1 MHYLI
6 RQNLYL
12 IISLCFMG
20 ISAIQ
25 PAAAATLSLED
36 QRRIYSEARLA
47 LRKGNISS
55 FHRLEKRITDYPL
68 AGYLRYYYLRRHLA
82 GATQKEVDAFLAAN
96 EDSPISEK
104 LRYAW
109 LRQLARRG
117 KWSDYLN
124 TYRDNDSDNLS
135 CYRMQAQLRVGGK
148 TQEVMN
154 DIKSLWLSGKS
165 MPKTCDRVFK
175 VWRDSGY
182 LTDELI
188 WQRIDMAMQKRR
200 LSLASYLAKSLKKS
214 DRDWVERW
222 RQMHR
227 YPARMLTRKV
237 FEKDI
242 PVARKILLHGIKRL
256 ARKDAESASA
266 EWERIKP
273 NYAFEHENIALVE
286 RYIATSAALQRHP
299 RALEWLTAIEDGF
312 VNEQVQHWRIRTAL
326 SGQDWEAVLGW
337 INLLPAEEQ
346 QRDQWQ
352 YWRARALEE
361 QGLKNEAAI
370 IYTALAR
377 DPDYHGFL
385 AADRLSIQYNLI
397 GQPIEY
403 SLQELDQLLEVPAIQ
418 RARELHA
425 LGNISDARREWNFV
439 TEKMDP
445 RQLQVAAVI
454 AHKWGWHDRVI
465 LTLGKSGHLDDLELR
480 YPIVFRKQVIN
491 NASKQKVDPAW
502 VYGVL
507 RQESAFMTDAR
518 SHAGALGL
526 MQLMPRTGRR
536 EARLIR
542 SPIRHVRELLN
553 VDKNIKLGT
562 SHLRRVLQRHNGHHV
577 LATASYNA
585 GPQNVKK
592 WLNSQPGDMAA
603 DVWVETIPF
612 TETRRYLRHV
622 MANTTIFEHRLQ
634 GSVTPL
640 NKRMP
645 AVTLSTTN

>member
-1 MHYLI
+1 M
-6 RQNLYL
+6 
-12 IISLCFMG
+12 
-20 ISAIQ
+20 SAN
-25 PAAAATLSLED
+25 AASELSLEK
-36 QRRIYSEARLA
+36 QRRIYSEARKA
-47 LRKGNISS
+47 LRKNRLTS
-55 FHRLEKRITDYPL
+55 FRRLEERIQDYPL
-68 AGYLRYYYLRRHLA
+68 ASYLRYYYLRKHL
-82 GATQKEVDAFLAAN
+82 GKTSQQEIDEYLAAHT
-96 EDSPISEK
+96 DSPMTDK

-109 LRQLARRG
+109 LRHLARAG
-117 KWSDYLN
+117 KWDDYLN
-124 TYRDNDSDNLS
+124 TYRDNNSKHLA

-148 TQEVMN
+148 TQAVMN
-154 DIKSLWLSGKS
+154 DIKAMWLSGKS
-165 MPKTCDRVFK
+165 LPSACNRIFK

-182 LTDELI
+182 MSDELI
-188 WQRIDMAMQKRR
+188 WQRIELAMQKRR
-200 LSLASYLAKSLKKS
+200 LSLASYLSRSLKKS
-214 DRDWVERW
+214 DRAWVERW

-227 YPARMLTRKV
+227 HPAKMLKRKV
-237 FEKDI
+237 FKKDL
-242 PVARKILLHGIKRL
+242 PVVRKILLHGINRL
-256 ARKDAESASA
+256 ARKDADSANT

-273 NYAFEHENIALVE
+273 VYAFGLEQIAMTE

-299 RALEWLTAIEDGF
+299 RALEWLAAVEDGF
-312 VNEQVQHWRIRTAL
+312 VTERVQHWRVRTAL
-326 SGQDWEAVLGW
+326 SASDWEAVLGW
-337 INLLPAEEQ
+337 IRLLPPDEQ

-352 YWRARALEE
+352 YWRARALEA
-361 QGLKNEAAI
+361 QGEKDEAAAI
-370 IYTALAR
+370 FSTLAK

-385 AADRLSIQYNLI
+385 AADRLSAQYNLA

-403 SLQELDQLLEVPAIQ
+403 NLQELDQLLEVPAIQ

-425 LGNISDARREWNFV
+425 LGHISDARREWNFV
-439 TEKMDP
+439 TKKMDS

-465 LTLGKSGHLDDLELR
+465 LTLGKSGHYDDLELR
-480 YPIVFRKQVIN
+480 YPIVFRKQVIK

-562 SHLRRVLQRHNGHHV
+562 SHLRRVLHRHNGNHV

-592 WLNSQPGDMAA
+592 WLNSQPNDMPA

-645 AVTLSTTN
+645 VVTLATPN